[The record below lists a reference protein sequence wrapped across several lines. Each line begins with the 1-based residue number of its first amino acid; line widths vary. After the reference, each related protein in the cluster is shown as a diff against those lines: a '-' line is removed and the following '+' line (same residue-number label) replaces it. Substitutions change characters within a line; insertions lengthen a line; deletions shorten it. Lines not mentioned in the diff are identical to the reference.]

1 MPIKPL
7 TKTIVDH
14 LPFSKEGVVLY
25 YDTKL
30 KGFGVRVSK
39 STKAYFAEGRVN
51 GKTRRVK
58 LGNHGTDLTTE
69 VGRKKAQKA
78 LSSMNEGKD
87 PNAEKHSSKERNNIT
102 LSKAFADYLEARKD
116 LKPKTLYD
124 YKRLIESCFSNWKTK
139 ALLDISPEMVAK
151 KHRSIGENRGKA
163 YANLSMRL
171 LSAIFNF
178 ASAQYGEFITVN
190 PVKRLSDTRAWY
202 KIERRRSVIKL
213 HELEALFKAL
223 NQLQETSPTSKAET
237 VRDYIF
243 LLLFTGLRRQE
254 AAQLQ
259 WDNVDLKSKTFTVL
273 DTKNRE
279 PHTLPLSDFL
289 FELFKKRKENRNSD
303 NPYVFPGNGKK
314 TKYLVEPR
322 VQMQKVF
329 KLSEIN
335 FCLHDLR
342 RTFAT
347 IAEGQVSAY
356 QLKRLLNHKAGDV
369 TAGYIVT
376 NIESL
381 RPGMQKITDTIL
393 RHANLKT
400 TANII
405 KIHSN

>member
-7 TKTIVDH
+7 TKTTVDRI
-14 LPFSKEGVVLY
+14 PFSKEGVVLY

-58 LGNHGTDLTTE
+58 LGVHGTDLTTE

-87 PNAEKHSSKERNNIT
+87 PNAEKHRSKERNNIT
-102 LSKAFADYLEARKD
+102 LSKAFDDYLEARKD

-151 KHRSIGENRGKA
+151 KHRALGENQGKA

-202 KIERRRSVIKL
+202 KIERRRSIIKL

-223 NQLQETSPTSKAET
+223 NQLKETSTTSKAKI

-259 WDNVDLKSKTFTVL
+259 WDNVDFKSKTITVL

-279 PHTLPLSDFL
+279 PHSLPLSDFL
-289 FELFKKRKENRNSD
+289 FDLLKKRKESHNSD
-303 NPYVFPGNGKK
+303 NPYVFPGSGKK
-314 TKYLVEPR
+314 ARHLVEPR

-329 KLSEIN
+329 KSSGIK
-335 FCLHDLR
+335 FSLHDLR

-376 NIESL
+376 DIESL

-400 TANII
+400 TSNIVRI
-405 KIHSN
+405 RSN